1 MTPHS
6 HEKITGLE
14 LSPRKVSY
22 LKFLLTKKDIVR
34 TTEISDEF
42 AVDPSTVTKLIAEL
56 VKDGYVDH
64 IPYHGVKLTNLGK
77 KYAEFCV
84 KRHQILG
91 LMLSHYG
98 LSPEESCDETSR
110 IESSFSKKAIDRI
123 CSSMGHPTISCCVK
137 LGEKMKIN
145 HDSCFH
151 ETRLNPISLKNNKN
165 DS

>member
-1 MTPHS
+1 MIQPPF
-6 HEKITGLE
+6 EKITGLE

-22 LKFLLTKKDIVR
+22 LKFLLAKKDFVR
-34 TTEISDEF
+34 TTEISEEF

-56 VKDGYVDH
+56 VKDGYAEH
-64 IPYHGVKLTNLGK
+64 IPYHGVKLTGYGK

-98 LSPEESCDETSR
+98 LSPEDSCDETSR
-110 IESSFSKKAIDRI
+110 VESFFSKKSIDRI
-123 CSSMGHPTISCCVK
+123 CSSMGHPTISRCAK
-137 LGEKMKIN
+137 FGEEAHIN

-151 ETRLNPISLKNNKN
+151 ETRAPITLKDNKN
-165 DS
+165 E